1 MSPTTIET
9 ERLVLRRWRVEDSE
23 PFAALNA
30 DPVVM
35 EYFVSTLGRG
45 ESDHL
50 IDRIE
55 AGFADHAF
63 GLWALEV
70 KANREFIGFTGLSV
84 PSFEAAFTPAVEIG
98 WRLARGAWGNGYAT
112 EAANAALRE
121 GFVEHRL
128 PEVVSFTY
136 EKNARSR
143 AVMERLNMR
152 RDPSDD
158 FDHPALVGHPLARH
172 VLYRITA
179 NRWRALER

>member
-9 ERLVLRRWRVEDSE
+9 ERLVLRRWRFEDRE

-35 EYFVSTLGRG
+35 EYFPSTLDRS
-45 ESDHL
+45 ESDDL
-50 IDRIE
+50 IGRIE
-55 AGFADHAF
+55 AGFAAHAF
-63 GLWALEV
+63 GFWALEV

-84 PSFEAAFTPAVEIG
+84 LSFEAAFTPAVEIG
-98 WRLARGAWGNGYAT
+98 WRLTREAWGNGYAT
-112 EAANAALRE
+112 EAAQACLRE

-128 PEVVSFTY
+128 PEVLSFTY

-143 AVMERLNMR
+143 AVMERVGMT
-152 RDPSDD
+152 RDPRDD

-179 NRWRALER
+179 ERWRALEG

>member
-35 EYFVSTLGRG
+35 EYFPSTLSRR
-45 ESDHL
+45 ESDEF

-55 AGFADHAF
+55 AGFAAHEF

-70 KANREFIGFTGLSV
+70 KGNGEFIGFTGLWV
-84 PSFEAAFTPAVEIG
+84 PSFEAAFTPTVEIG
-98 WRLARGAWGNGYAT
+98 WRLARGAWGSGFAT
-112 EAANAALRE
+112 EAADASLRA
-121 GFVEHRL
+121 GFLEHRL

-143 AVMERLNMR
+143 AVMERLNMT
-152 RDPSDD
+152 RDPRDD
-158 FDHPALVGHPLARH
+158 FDHPALEGHPLARH

-179 NRWRALER
+179 DRWRTLER

>member
-9 ERLVLRRWRVEDSE
+9 ERLVLRRWRVEDRE

-35 EYFVSTLGRG
+35 EYFPSTLDRRQ
-45 ESDHL
+45 SDDF
-50 IDRIE
+50 IDQIE
-55 AGFADHAF
+55 AGFAARGF

-98 WRLARGAWGNGYAT
+98 WRLARGAWGNGYTT
-112 EAANAALRE
+112 EAAEASLRE
-121 GFVEHRL
+121 GFVEHLL

-136 EKNARSR
+136 QKNVRSR
-143 AVMERLNMR
+143 AVMERLDMT
-152 RDPSDD
+152 RDPRDD
-158 FDHPALVGHPLARH
+158 FDHPVLEDHPLARH

-179 NRWRALER
+179 DRWRALVS